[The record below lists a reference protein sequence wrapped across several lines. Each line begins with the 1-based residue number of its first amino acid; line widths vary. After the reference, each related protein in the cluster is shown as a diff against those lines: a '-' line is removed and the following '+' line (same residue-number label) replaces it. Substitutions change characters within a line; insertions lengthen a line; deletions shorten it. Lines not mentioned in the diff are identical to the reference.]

1 MRRTET
7 VVIGGGQAG
16 LAMSRCLVDAGVDH
30 VVLERGRVAERWRS
44 ERWDSLRLLTPN
56 WQSRLPG
63 FRYDGPDP
71 DGYMTM
77 PEVVDFLDRYARSFR
92 APVEDGTNVLA
103 VETSAGGYRV
113 TTDRGEWESPT
124 VVIATGHCETPLVPQ
139 LAREL
144 ADDLVQVVPGDYRN
158 PGQLPEG
165 GVLVVGA
172 SAAGVQ
178 LAHEIHA
185 AGRPVTL
192 SIGRHTRLPRVYRGR
207 DILWWLDA
215 MGVLDE
221 STQDVADL
229 AASRRQPSLQLVGTP
244 ERATLDLPTLE
255 ARGVRLVGRALG
267 AEDSRVSFADDLLA
281 QTVAADARLALLLQ
295 RIDIFAA
302 LTGISAEVEPAE
314 PFHPFRWP
322 REAPTALD
330 LREEGI
336 RTVVWA
342 TGYRRRYPWLK
353 VPVLD
358 ARGEIRH
365 EGGVTPAPG
374 LYVMGLYFL
383 RRRKSTFIDGV
394 GRDALD
400 LSAHLTGFLRRAA
413 WRSVSYDA
421 VIVGAR
427 AAGAATAMLLARR
440 GLRVLVVDR
449 GVYGA
454 DTLSTHALMRAGVLQ
469 LARWGLLERLEAEGT
484 PSVRRT
490 VFHYDDEI
498 VDVEVKPRDGVPALF
513 APRRTVLDRAL
524 VDAAVEAGA
533 EVKYGIRVVDLVRA
547 SGGRVTGVVVQD
559 EEGRRQLVP
568 ADVVVGADGIH
579 STIAVRVRAPLSREG
594 RHATATVY
602 GYWTGLDVDGY
613 HWHWGSRAAAGVI
626 PTNGGQVLVFVSVPA
641 ARFAAEMKADVR
653 RGYRRILAEVAP
665 ELAARL
671 DTAQLTGSLHG
682 FAGQR
687 GFLRKPWGPGWA
699 LVGDAA
705 YFKDPLTAH
714 GITDA
719 LRDAELLA
727 VALREGGEPALR
739 GYEATRD
746 ALSMRVF
753 DVTDRIASFEWDRAE
768 LKALHKAFSEEMKRE
783 VAALVEQRMPPL
795 PLRVTA

>member
-1 MRRTET
+1 MRRTEA
-7 VVIGGGQAG
+7 VVMGGGQAG
-16 LAMSRCLVDAGVDH
+16 LAMSRCLADAGVDH

-92 APVEDGTNVLA
+92 APVEEGTNVLA
-103 VETSAGGYRV
+103 VEGSAGGYRV
-113 TTDRGEWESPT
+113 ATDRGVWESPS

-144 ADDLVQVVPGDYRN
+144 SDDLVQVVPSDYRN

-178 LAHEIHA
+178 LANEIHA

-221 STQDVADL
+221 SAQDVADL

-267 AEDSRVSFADDLLA
+267 AEGSRVSFADDLLA

-302 LTGISAEVEPAE
+302 LTGVSAEVAPAE
-314 PFHPFRWP
+314 PFRPFRWP
-322 REAPTALD
+322 REAPTELD

-365 EGGVTPAPG
+365 EGGVTPSPG

-400 LSAHLTGFLRRAA
+400 LSRHLTGFLRRAA
-413 WRSVSYDA
+413 
-421 VIVGAR
+421 
-427 AAGAATAMLLARR
+427 
-440 GLRVLVVDR
+440 
-449 GVYGA
+449 
-454 DTLSTHALMRAGVLQ
+454 
-469 LARWGLLERLEAEGT
+469 
-484 PSVRRT
+484 
-490 VFHYDDEI
+490 
-498 VDVEVKPRDGVPALF
+498 
-513 APRRTVLDRAL
+513 
-524 VDAAVEAGA
+524 
-533 EVKYGIRVVDLVRA
+533 
-547 SGGRVTGVVVQD
+547 
-559 EEGRRQLVP
+559 
-568 ADVVVGADGIH
+568 
-579 STIAVRVRAPLSREG
+579 
-594 RHATATVY
+594 
-602 GYWTGLDVDGY
+602 
-613 HWHWGSRAAAGVI
+613 
-626 PTNGGQVLVFVSVPA
+626 
-641 ARFAAEMKADVR
+641 
-653 RGYRRILAEVAP
+653 
-665 ELAARL
+665 
-671 DTAQLTGSLHG
+671 
-682 FAGQR
+682 
-687 GFLRKPWGPGWA
+687 
-699 LVGDAA
+699 
-705 YFKDPLTAH
+705 
-714 GITDA
+714 
-719 LRDAELLA
+719 
-727 VALREGGEPALR
+727 
-739 GYEATRD
+739 
-746 ALSMRVF
+746 
-753 DVTDRIASFEWDRAE
+753 
-768 LKALHKAFSEEMKRE
+768 
-783 VAALVEQRMPPL
+783 
-795 PLRVTA
+795 